1 MQEVNMKSKLPFNLS
16 KDQSFYEVLSD
27 WVGDVFYD
35 ILPEKGFDLRD
46 EQVFMAFQLNQA
58 YKQKQVMFAEA
69 GVGTGKTLVYL
80 LYALSYARY
89 TGKPAIIACA
99 DETLIEQLVKKGGD
113 IQKLEQA
120 LELNIDVRLAKSR
133 EQYLCNK
140 KLEEKLNMDERF
152 HDIWE
157 GLPAFVHETNSM
169 NRFTHYGDRKE
180 HAHLPD
186 EKWNEIGWDSLQDC
200 MSCVYRHRCGQ
211 TLHREHYRNSSDLI
225 VCSHDFYM
233 EHIWTKDSRKREGQL
248 PLLPEASSVV
258 FDEGH
263 LLEFASQKAMTYR
276 MRMETLESLLER
288 LSASDMRETTLY
300 QIEDIMLANEKWFM
314 LLEQGA
320 KTGSGTDR
328 QYIIR
333 SSEIL
338 EQGRLLTESIENLLN
353 ELVFEAE
360 MYVMDDYLLKVVEE
374 YLEQIQYSLKLFL
387 EDEKG
392 IYWLEVTEDEHTFV
406 VMPRLVEEILR
417 TKVFSQN
424 IPFIFSSATLSYNR
438 DFSYVAQSLGIGEF
452 EKFSV
457 DSPYEYDEMMNVYIP
472 ENLNGLDSKFRYA
485 MEQLKQNNGKS
496 LLLFSSKDEMNSFR
510 EFYRND
516 SDQEWKLIFE
526 GDMEI
531 SHTVEEFQNDESAV
545 LCSYHLWEGLDVPG
559 ESLTQVVIVSL
570 PFPPKD
576 PVFDAKRKHA
586 MNAAEEVDVPY
597 MLLRMRQGIG
607 RLIRTSEDH
616 GNVHILLNEEE
627 SSYIEVLRSILPV
640 EVDTMNV

>member
-1 MQEVNMKSKLPFNLS
+1 MKRKLPFNLS
-16 KDQSFYEVLSD
+16 KDQSFYEALSD

-99 DETLIEQLVKKGGD
+99 DETLIEQLVKKDGD

-120 LELNIDVRLAKSR
+120 LELEIDVRLAKSR
-133 EQYLCNK
+133 EQYLCIK
-140 KLEEKLNMDERF
+140 KLEEKLPMNESF
-152 HDIWE
+152 HEIWK

-180 HAHLPD
+180 YAYLPD
-186 EKWNEIGWDSLQDC
+186 DEWTEIGWDSLQDC

-211 TLHREHYRNSSDLI
+211 TLHREHYRNSADLI

-276 MRMETLESLLER
+276 MRMETLEGLLER

-300 QIEDIMLANEKWFM
+300 QIEDIMLANEKWFE
-314 LLEQGA
+314 LLEKEA
-320 KTGSGTDR
+320 RSESGTIR
-328 QYIIR
+328 QYINR
-333 SSEIL
+333 SSAVL
-338 EQGRLLTESIENLLN
+338 EQGRLLTDSIENLLN
-353 ELVFEAE
+353 ELVFESE

-387 EDEKG
+387 EDKKG
-392 IYWLEVTEDEHTFV
+392 IYWLEASKDEHTFV

-438 DFSYVAQSLGIGEF
+438 DFSYVAQSLGIEKF

-457 DSPYEYDEMMNVYIP
+457 ESPYDYDEMMKVFVP
-472 ENLNGLDSKFRYA
+472 ENFSGYEAKFQYA
-485 MEQLKQNNGKS
+485 WEQLKQNKGKS
-496 LLLFSSKDEMNSFR
+496 LLLFSSKEEMNEFR
-510 EFYRND
+510 KFKQNN
-516 SDQEWKLIFE
+516 SDQEWKVIFE
-526 GDMEI
+526 GDKEI
-531 SHTVEEFQNDESAV
+531 SHTVEEFQNDHSSV
-545 LCSYHLWEGLDVPG
+545 LCSYHLWEGLDIPG

-586 MNAAEEVDVPY
+586 EDSIKEVDIPY

-607 RLIRTSEDH
+607 RLIRTNEDH
-616 GNVHILLNEEE
+616 GQVHILLNEQE
-627 SSYIEVLRSILPV
+627 SAYSEHLKSILPV
-640 EVDTMNV
+640 QVDTMKV

>member
-1 MQEVNMKSKLPFNLS
+1 MKRKLPFNLS
-16 KDQSFYEVLSD
+16 KDQSFYEALSD

-99 DETLIEQLVKKGGD
+99 DETLIEQLVKKDGD

-120 LELNIDVRLAKSR
+120 LELDIDVRLAKSR
-133 EQYLCNK
+133 EQYLCIK
-140 KLEEKLNMDERF
+140 KLEEKLPMNESF
-152 HDIWE
+152 HEIWE

-169 NRFTHYGDRKE
+169 NRFSHYGDRKDY
-180 HAHLPD
+180 AHLPD
-186 EKWNEIGWDSLQDC
+186 EEWTEIGWDSLQDC

-211 TLHREHYRNSSDLI
+211 TLHREHYRNSADLI

-276 MRMETLESLLER
+276 MRMETLEGLLER

-300 QIEDIMLANEKWFM
+300 QIEDIMLANEKWFE
-314 LLEQGA
+314 LLSKEA
-320 KTGSGTDR
+320 RSEIGTVR
-328 QYIIR
+328 QYITR
-333 SSEIL
+333 SAAVL
-338 EQGRLLTESIENLLN
+338 EQGRLLAESIENLLN
-353 ELVFEAE
+353 ELVFESE

-392 IYWLEVTEDEHTFV
+392 IYWLEATEDEHTFV

-424 IPFIFSSATLSYNR
+424 IPFIFSSATLSYNG
-438 DFSYVAQSLGIGEF
+438 DFSYISQSLGIEKC

-457 DSPYEYDEMMNVYIP
+457 ESPYDYDEMMKVFVA
-472 ENLNGLDSKFRYA
+472 ENLARDEEKFQYA
-485 MEQLKQNNGKS
+485 WEHLKQNKGKS
-496 LLLFSSKDEMNSFR
+496 LLLFSTKEEMNAFR
-510 EFYRND
+510 DFYQKD
-516 SDQEWKLIFE
+516 SSQEWKVIFE
-526 GDMEI
+526 GDKEI
-531 SHTVEEFQNDESAV
+531 SHTVEEFQNEHSSV

-586 MNAAEEVDVPY
+586 ENPSEEVDVPY

-616 GNVHILLNEEE
+616 GQVHILLNGRE
-627 SSYIEVLRSILPV
+627 SAHSELIKTILPV
-640 EVDTMNV
+640 QVETMKV

>member
-1 MQEVNMKSKLPFNLS
+1 MKSKLPFDLT
-16 KDQSFYEVLSD
+16 KDQSFYEALSD

-80 LYALSYARY
+80 LYALCYARY

-99 DETLIEQLVKKGGD
+99 DETLIEQLVKKDGD
-113 IQKLEQA
+113 IEKLERA
-120 LELNIDVRLAKSR
+120 LELDIDVRLAKSR

-140 KLEEKLNMDERF
+140 KLEERLHANEQF

-157 GLPAFVHETNSM
+157 GLPSFVHETNSM
-169 NRFTHYGDRKE
+169 NKFTHYGDRKDFPS
-180 HAHLPD
+180 LTDD
-186 EKWNEIGWDSLQDC
+186 EWNEIGWDSLQDC

-211 TLHREHYRNSSDLI
+211 TLHREHYRSAGDLI

-233 EHIWTKDSRKREGQL
+233 EHIWTKESRKREGQL

-276 MRMETLESLLER
+276 MRMETLEGLLER
-288 LSASDMRETTLY
+288 LSASDMREATLY
-300 QIEDIMLANEKWFM
+300 QIEDIMVANETWFT
-314 LLEQGA
+314 LLESEA
-320 KTGSGTDR
+320 RIEPGTVR
-328 QYIIR
+328 QYITR
-333 SSEIL
+333 SPAIL
-338 EQGRLLTESIENLLN
+338 EQGRMLTENIENLLN

-392 IYWLEVTEDEHTFV
+392 IYWLEATEDEHTFV

-417 TKVFSQN
+417 TKVFSQK
-424 IPFIFSSATLSYNR
+424 IPFIFSSATLSYDK
-438 DFSYVAQSLGIGEF
+438 DFSYVAQSLGIQSF

-457 DSPYEYDEMMNVYIP
+457 DSPYEYEDMMKLYVQTNIQGN
-472 ENLNGLDSKFRYA
+472 EAKFQYA
-485 MEQLKQNNGKS
+485 IEQLKRNNGKT
-496 LLLFSSKDEMNSFR
+496 LLLFSTKEEMDAFR
-510 EFYRND
+510 QFNKSGMAD
-516 SDQEWKLIFE
+516 EWKIIFE
-526 GDMEI
+526 GDQEI
-531 SHTVEEFQNDESAV
+531 SHTVEEFQRDTSSV

-559 ESLTQVVIVSL
+559 ESLSQVIIMSL

-586 MNAAEEVDVPY
+586 GEPMKEVDIPY

-607 RLIRTSEDH
+607 RLIRTNEDY
-616 GNVHILLNEEE
+616 GNIHILLNEEE
-627 SSYIEVLRSILPV
+627 SSFREALDGILPV
-640 EVDTMNV
+640 QEETMKI